1 MSFPIDMDDF
11 DDKSYT
17 GGRSEPTSRSHRDT
31 QMPDTSE
38 DLESLLQGL
47 RQNRPGREDASA
59 ANLNQST
66 SSYSSGSS
74 TRDSDLVSLQ
84 RIWIAERTA
93 PEILPFDE
101 ALIDRIMGRL
111 REQVCVP
118 LAYSLESLLTCVD
131 PIYRRDIH
139 EYTGRQR

>member
-1 MSFPIDMDDF
+1 MTSPILVAEVAQLHEA
-11 DDKSYT
+11 T
-17 GGRSEPTSRSHRDT
+17 GHANARS
-31 QMPDTSE
+31 TSE

-111 REQVCVP
+111 RRTGMCSTGM
-118 LAYSLESLLTCVD
+118 LFRKSTNM
-131 PIYRRDIH
+131 RRSDISKRH
-139 EYTGRQR
+139 P